1 MFTGFVPIRRGI
13 LEHIRSGDLP
23 HKEALAY
30 VIIILEADCE
40 TGIWRGSAK
49 ALGPYN
55 YSNRAAR
62 HILHKLHQKGYIK
75 SFCRQGRR
83 GNYIVLVNKFQITR
97 GKWKGKQLDATNTLN
112 PKELVFR
119 VEVNS
124 HEDGHESAPSQEGE
138 GKRRMRK
145 ERAATQPPHPL
156 HDEIRKWLAEQWE
169 RRFGRKPPWDG
180 RDNKALKELL
190 AARPD
195 VTLTEVQAAWK
206 NYMASTKK
214 FYDDNGWPLWALC
227 KDFAGLSLHP
237 VHDRGGQHGAP
248 TRGKSNGTDHDERL
262 ARYREAG
269 KSAKE
274 LAQRAH

>member
-1 MFTGFVPIRRGI
+1 MFAGYVPIRRGI

-40 TGIWRGSAK
+40 SGIWRGSAK

-62 HILHKLHQKGYIK
+62 HILHKLHRKGYIK

-83 GNYIVLVNKFQITR
+83 GNYIVLVNKFHITR

-119 VEVNS
+119 VEVNG

-138 GKRRMRK
+138 GRRKTIPLYERNGFAGFWEEYPRREAKKDAARAWAKINPEEHPQVLAGLKPWKRSSQWKKDGGQYIPYAATFLNGERWKEIPMDLQRK
-145 ERAATQPPHPL
+145 E
-156 HDEIRKWLAEQWE
+156 AEQREE
-169 RRFGRKPPWDG
+169 REMVR
-180 RDNKALKELL
+180 
-190 AARPD
+190 ARVP
-195 VTLTEVQAAWK
+195 A
-206 NYMASTKK
+206 
-214 FYDDNGWPLWALC
+214 
-227 KDFAGLSLHP
+227 
-237 VHDRGGQHGAP
+237 
-248 TRGKSNGTDHDERL
+248 
-262 ARYREAG
+262 
-269 KSAKE
+269 
-274 LAQRAH
+274 